1 MGAARQQQAR
11 IEAQLGDQF
20 AATTPELRRWAV
32 AMCSSRPFQ
41 MPSPPST
48 DAAGS
53 EADAGADADADDA
66 TGATAAMLC
75 AFVPFVDMANHE
87 DSPNCEVQGRG
98 VGAAG
103 GYEVVGL
110 VATRDL
116 AAGEEATISYGSGMT
131 NANLLAAYGF
141 VPPQPNRH
149 DRLRLPAELPPLSG
163 AALKATLA
171 VHRGRWSDSAE
182 LLEAALLSLP
192 LHRAPPPP
200 PTEEALA
207 ARAALDW
214 LAQVAADD
222 FVTPLDADLE
232 RCEGSEGG
240 EGGDAAAG
248 DAAAG
253 EGRGEAAWSAPVLRY
268 RVQRKR
274 LWRVAEEVLR
284 AHLAEQS

>member
-1 MGAARQQQAR
+1 
-11 IEAQLGDQF
+11 
-20 AATTPELRRWAV
+20 
-32 AMCSSRPFQ
+32 
-41 MPSPPST
+41 
-48 DAAGS
+48 
-53 EADAGADADADDA
+53 
-66 TGATAAMLC
+66 
-75 AFVPFVDMANHE
+75 MANHE
-87 DSPNCEVQGRG
+87 DAPNCEVQGRG
-98 VGAAG
+98 VGADG

-131 NANLLAAYGF
+131 NAVLLAAYGF

-149 DRLRLPAELPPLSG
+149 DRLRLPAAEVPELSG

-171 VHRGRWSDSAE
+171 VHRGRWSGSAE

-200 PTEEALA
+200 PADEALA
-207 ARAALDW
+207 ARAALEW
-214 LAQVAADD
+214 LAQVAAAD
-222 FVTPLDADLE
+222 FATPLEADEVAIGELE
-232 RCEGSEGG
+232 RGEGG
-240 EGGDAAAG
+240 EGGEVAAG
-248 DAAAG
+248 GAVSA
-253 EGRGEAAWSAPVLRY
+253 APVLRY

>member
-11 IEAQLGDQF
+11 IESQLGDQF

-48 DAAGS
+48 DATQASAAAGS
-53 EADAGADADADDA
+53 D
-66 TGATAAMLC
+66 TGATADAAMLC

-182 LLEAALLSLP
+182 LLEAALLSL
-192 LHRAPPPP
+192 
-200 PTEEALA
+200 T
-207 ARAALDW
+207 
-214 LAQVAADD
+214 
-222 FVTPLDADLE
+222 
-232 RCEGSEGG
+232 
-240 EGGDAAAG
+240 
-248 DAAAG
+248 
-253 EGRGEAAWSAPVLRY
+253 
-268 RVQRKR
+268 
-274 LWRVAEEVLR
+274 
-284 AHLAEQS
+284 